1 MVSSLFSAR
10 TTCAWHIST
19 TFSFLGQTLA
29 SLTVYYH
36 TSTDDLLRSPLT
48 RSKSKVI
55 SFEDILNSGLNM
67 LCTCIGPPNVREA
80 FLAAK
85 IDAEEKT
92 QAPAQT
98 PKPARVTDLTLL
110 LSARPAPS
118 ATLFFTLQT
127 WSTSGD
133 AWTRLL
139 RGSLD
144 LYGDLDRFHP
154 SGWPSTMPLSPCQPG
169 WEEWVISHMGNVR
182 PTPARPPTMPRTPC
196 FTHSSRPSSPP
207 DQVVSQGVRC
217 RQMFGGQRSAI
228 FRQPSDVEKL
238 LVIQAGSA
246 IGRRALSTL
255 PLSPRYTL
263 TGHEM
268 RTAFHVRTLAQ
279 PISGLCRKCD
289 QHNYF
294 HGESCR
300 VGNQARIGTKG

>member
-10 TTCAWHIST
+10 TTCSWHIST

-118 ATLFFTLQT
+118 ATRFFTLQT

-154 SGWPSTMPLSPCQPG
+154 SGSAQCKMSRCNCLLWYNKGSNK
-169 WEEWVISHMGNVR
+169 VIRH
-182 PTPARPPTMPRTPC
+182 TPAPALSSSRHQSSSLPSRTP
-196 FTHSSRPSSPP
+196 SR
-207 DQVVSQGVRC
+207 
-217 RQMFGGQRSAI
+217 AI
-228 FRQPSDVEKL
+228 SLK
-238 LVIQAGSA
+238 QATS
-246 IGRRALSTL
+246 
-255 PLSPRYTL
+255 
-263 TGHEM
+263 
-268 RTAFHVRTLAQ
+268 
-279 PISGLCRKCD
+279 LCRTRRKND
-289 QHNYF
+289 RLSRRY
-294 HGESCR
+294 S
-300 VGNQARIGTKG
+300 

>member
-10 TTCAWHIST
+10 TTCSWHIST

-110 LSARPAPS
+110 LSARLCAICN
-118 ATLFFTLQT
+118 ALFHAADLVHV
-127 WSTSGD
+127 WR
-133 AWTRLL
+133 RLDEAL
-139 RGSLD
+139 KGEFKLIRGS
-144 LYGDLDRFHP
+144 GQI
-154 SGWPSTMPLSPCQPG
+154 SP
-169 WEEWVISHMGNVR
+169 ERLAIDNALV
-182 PTPARPPTMPRTPC
+182 TLPARM
-196 FTHSSRPSSPP
+196 
-207 DQVVSQGVRC
+207 
-217 RQMFGGQRSAI
+217 GGM
-228 FRQPSDVEKL
+228 
-238 LVIQAGSA
+238 GH
-246 IGRRALSTL
+246 LS
-255 PLSPRYTL
+255 
-263 TGHEM
+263 
-268 RTAFHVRTLAQ
+268 
-279 PISGLCRKCD
+279 
-289 QHNYF
+289 
-294 HGESCR
+294 HG
-300 VGNQARIGTKG
+300 